1 MKLPKMEPP
10 THRILTARRMS
21 AERRPLMAIS
31 GSEAQGK
38 GYLVPILTALLAGFM
53 LLSYGPAAFAQQAV
67 FLVRHADRLDSSPDS
82 PLSQAGKARAEHLA
96 LLLQHSG
103 INAVYTS
110 ELQRTIMTAEPLAT
124 ALKIRPVSIPRTDVE
139 GLFQHIRSRHSKD
152 DVVLVISHHKTI
164 PLLLKLFGHQRD
176 FLMEWHEYDNLLV
189 LIPNRDQEPTLLRL
203 HY

>member
-1 MKLPKMEPP
+1 M
-10 THRILTARRMS
+10 ILVS
-21 AERRPLMAIS
+21 
-31 GSEAQGK
+31 
-38 GYLVPILTALLAGFM
+38 TALLTG
-53 LLSYGPAAFAQQAV
+53 LLLISPVLAFGQRAV
-67 FLVRHADRLDSSPDS
+67 FLVRHAERQDSSPDS

-103 INAVYTS
+103 INAIYTS

-124 ALKIRPVSIPRTDVE
+124 ALKITPVSIPRTDVK

-152 DVVLVISHHKTI
+152 DVVLVISHHKNI
-164 PLLLKLFGHQRD
+164 PLLIKLFGHQRD

-189 LIPNRDQEPTLLRL
+189 VIPNRDQEPTLLRL